1 MSVDKDLVSVQQ
13 ARDLVESAHRAQGVL
28 ARLDQSKIDRVCE
41 AMARAALR
49 EAARLGAMAVEE
61 TGYGVADDKREKN
74 RFASEDVWNY
84 FKDLRTVGVINE
96 SKDVL
101 EIASPRGVVAG
112 IIPSTNPTSTAIF
125 KILISIKSRNSVV
138 LSPHPSAAKCINET
152 ARIMREAAVK
162 EGLPAE
168 AIACMTTATIEG
180 TEALMK
186 HKQTAVILATGGIG
200 LVRAAYSSGKPAFG
214 VGPGNVPV
222 FVERTADVATA
233 VQNILTGKTFDNG
246 TICASEQAVVA
257 DAPVAQQ
264 VRAEFEAQGGHFLSA
279 SEADQLAKIV
289 TTAQRSLNPQIVGR
303 SVEVIAKMAGLSV
316 PPGTRC
322 LMAEVGGVGREYPLS
337 MEKLSPILAFYVEDG
352 LERGAARCFEIL
364 SYGGM
369 GHTAGIHTRSRDV
382 ARAYGEEMPASR
394 VVVNT
399 PTTHGAIGFSTALP
413 PSMTLGCGS
422 WGGNV
427 TSDNISPWHLMDIKR
442 VAFETRPVPSKRP
455 ARSAAT
461 APTQPAASPL
471 PTSHA
476 PAAAASGGGAVSREE
491 IAKIVDRFL
500 GSRASSGPAPQT
512 SGAPMPVSAST
523 NFVQTEVDIE
533 PQRATPSGGVSP
545 QPEAA
550 PNAQAAGGGSNGSGA
565 QSPAPSHTMSSP
577 VAPQQQGNG
586 TPAGAQQP
594 PPSNGRKAVDF
605 VCEDDVRRAIQKGEK
620 IYTNA
625 RTIITPAARDMGE
638 AAEVFAKG

>member
-41 AMARAALR
+41 AMAQAALR

-84 FKDLRTVGVINE
+84 FKSLRTVGVINE

-125 KILISIKSRNSVV
+125 KILISVKSRNAVV
-138 LSPHPSAAKCINET
+138 LSPHPSAARCINET
-152 ARIMREAAVK
+152 ARVMREAAVK

-222 FVERTADVATA
+222 FVERTADVPVA

-289 TTAQRSLNPQIVGR
+289 STAQRTLNPQIVGR

-322 LMAEVGGVGREYPLS
+322 LMAEVGGVGRDYPLS

-382 ARAYGEEMPASR
+382 ARAYGEQMPASR

-442 VAFETRPVPSKRP
+442 VAFETRPVASKRP
-455 ARSAAT
+455 ARASQSQT
-461 APTQPAASPL
+461 ASTPL
-471 PTSHA
+471 PTRHA
-476 PAAAASGGGAVSREE
+476 PAAATGAGSGNVSREE

-500 GSRASSGPAPQT
+500 GSRQSGAPAPQT
-512 SGAPMPVSAST
+512 SGAPLPVSTST
-523 NFVQTEVDIE
+523 TFVQAEVDIE
-533 PQRATPSGGVSP
+533 PHRVPSSSGVSP

-550 PNAQAAGGGSNGSGA
+550 PTAQASSEGVTNGGGTQSQSPSSAAPPPPPQQSNGKQTGA
-565 QSPAPSHTMSSP
+565 QPPSS
-577 VAPQQQGNG
+577 
-586 TPAGAQQP
+586 
-594 PPSNGRKAVDF
+594 SNGRKAVDF

-638 AAEVFAKG
+638 AAEVFAKA

>member
-1 MSVDKDLVSVQQ
+1 MAVDKDLVSVQQ

-28 ARLDQSKIDRVCE
+28 ARLDQAKIDRICE
-41 AMARAALR
+41 AMAQAALR

-74 RFASEDVWNY
+74 RFAAEDVWNY
-84 FKDLRTVGVINE
+84 FRGLRTVGVINE

-125 KILISIKSRNSVV
+125 KILISVKSRNSVV

-152 ARIMREAAVK
+152 ARVMREAAVR

-168 AIACMTTATIEG
+168 AIGCMSNATIEG

-222 FVERTADVATA
+222 FVERTADVPTA

-246 TICASEQAVVA
+246 TICASEQAIVA
-257 DAPVAQQ
+257 DAPVARQ
-264 VRAEFEAQGGHFLSA
+264 VREELEAQGGHFLSA
-279 SEADQLAKIV
+279 SEADLLAKV
-289 TTAQRSLNPQIVGR
+289 VSTGQRTLNPQIVGR
-303 SVEVIAKMAGLSV
+303 SVEVIAKMAGLTV
-316 PPGTRC
+316 PQGTRC
-322 LMAEVGGVGREYPLS
+322 LVAEVGGVGRDYPLS

-369 GHTAGIHTRSRDV
+369 GHTAGVHTRSRDV
-382 ARAYGEEMPASR
+382 ARAFGTEMPASR

-455 ARSAAT
+455 ARSASAT
-461 APTQPAASPL
+461 QQQPASSPL
-471 PTSHA
+471 PTRHA
-476 PAAAASGGGAVSREE
+476 PAAASSGGANVSREE

-500 GSRASSGPAPQT
+500 GSREPAPQT
-512 SGAPMPVSAST
+512 SGAPLPVSPST
-523 NFVQTEVDIE
+523 TFVQAEVDIE
-533 PQRATPSGGVSP
+533 PHRVSSASGVSP

-550 PNAQAAGGGSNGSGA
+550 PTAHAPVESGGANGGGGT
-565 QSPAPSHTMSSP
+565 QSPAPQSAS
-577 VAPQQQGNG
+577 APTPKQGNG
-586 TPAGAQQP
+586 KQPETLPAA
-594 PPSNGRKAVDF
+594 NGRKAVDF

>member
-1 MSVDKDLVSVQQ
+1 MADKDLVSVQQ
-13 ARDLVESAHRAQGVL
+13 ARDLVEAAHRAQGQL
-28 ARLDQSKIDRVCE
+28 ARFDQAKIDRVCE

-49 EAARLGAMAVEE
+49 EAARLGQLAVEE
-61 TGYGVADDKREKN
+61 TGYGVPEDKREKN
-74 RFASEDVWNY
+74 RFAAEDVWN
-84 FKDLRTVGVINE
+84 FFRGLRTVGVINE

-125 KILISIKSRNSVV
+125 KILIAIKSRNTIV

-152 ARIMREAAVK
+152 ARVMREAGVR

-168 AIACMTTATIEG
+168 AVACMTSATIEG

-222 FVERTADVATA
+222 FVERTADVPLA
-233 VQNILTGKTFDNG
+233 VQNILTGKCFDNG

-257 DAPVAQQ
+257 DAPVAAE
-264 VRAEFEAQGGHFLSA
+264 VRREFEAQGAHFLSA
-279 SEADQLAKIV
+279 AEAEQLARV
-289 TTAQRSLNPQIVGR
+289 VATPQRALNPQVVGK

-322 LMAEVGGVGREYPLS
+322 LVAEVGGVGREHPLS
-337 MEKLSPILAFYVEDG
+337 MEKLSPVLAFYVEDG
-352 LERGAARCFEIL
+352 LERGAARCFEVL

-369 GHTAGIHTRSRDV
+369 GHTAGIHTRSRE
-382 ARAYGEEMPASR
+382 AAKAFGIEMPASR

-455 ARSAAT
+455 ARAAQQ
-461 APTQPAASPL
+461 AAASPL
-471 PTSHA
+471 QPA
-476 PAAAASGGGAVSREE
+476 PAGVGVGAAAGSVSREE

-500 GSRASSGPAPQT
+500 SHRQQGATAPQP
-512 SGAPMPVSAST
+512 SGQALPVAHPHSVLEAG
-523 NFVQTEVDIE
+523 VDIE
-533 PQRATPSGGVSP
+533 PQRVAHSGGAAP
-545 QPEAA
+545 HPEAA
-550 PNAQAAGGGSNGSGA
+550 PTAQGNGGDSARQSGVSNGRTTDEGRSRTEGAKPPEQPRPAQASGA
-565 QSPAPSHTMSSP
+565 QA
-577 VAPQQQGNG
+577 
-586 TPAGAQQP
+586 
-594 PPSNGRKAVDF
+594 NGRKAVDF

-638 AAEVFAKG
+638 AAEVFAKA